1 MRQGQL
7 HRLLAGLELAE
18 PHARTDFGKPLHH
31 FQEFLRRRGLVVI
44 LSDFYEDPQAIIRT
58 VEPLR
63 FHGNEVVLF
72 HILDPKEIDPKM
84 NEAVVLVDLET
95 STHMEVTPDYLN
107 KDYRQKIDAHIQAL
121 RDGAKGAGMD
131 YHLLVTNKPL
141 DGVLSEYLT
150 IRQGRD

>member
-1 MRQGQL
+1 
-7 HRLLAGLELAE
+7 
-18 PHARTDFGKPLHH
+18 
-31 FQEFLRRRGLVVI
+31 
-44 LSDFYEDPQAIIRT
+44 
-58 VEPLR
+58 
-63 FHGNEVVLF
+63 
-72 HILDPKEIDPKM
+72 M